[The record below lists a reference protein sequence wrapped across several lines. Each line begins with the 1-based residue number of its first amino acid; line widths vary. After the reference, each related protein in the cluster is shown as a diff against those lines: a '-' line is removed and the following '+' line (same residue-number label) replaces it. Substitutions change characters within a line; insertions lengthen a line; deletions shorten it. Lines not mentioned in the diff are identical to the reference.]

1 MMTPYPCFARR
12 VKSISEKQHTASEKH
27 YPATA
32 SLLCMGLFSAFWF
45 ADHPSSPAADRR
57 T

>member
-1 MMTPYPCFARR
+1 MMTSCACFARR
-12 VKSISEKQHTASEKH
+12 VKPISEKHHPTSEKH